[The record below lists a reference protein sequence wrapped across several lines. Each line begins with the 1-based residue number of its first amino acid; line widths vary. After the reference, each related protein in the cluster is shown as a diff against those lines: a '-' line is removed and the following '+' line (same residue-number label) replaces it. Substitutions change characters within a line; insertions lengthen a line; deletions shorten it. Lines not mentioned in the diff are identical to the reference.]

1 MERKYKP
8 TLYGGYIAYFCQAIA
23 NNLLPLLFVTFQT
36 RFGFSLEHLSFLVTI
51 NFGFQILVDA
61 VSAPVIRKIG
71 YRAAV
76 LIAHGAV
83 ALGLICLGTLPYY
96 INPYLGI
103 VLSILLYALGS
114 GLLEVVVSPMI
125 EALPTDDKSGSM
137 SLLHSFYC
145 WGHVA
150 VILISTLFFVLFDIE
165 NWRFLAFFWA
175 IVPILNLFVL
185 AGAPICVLESD
196 VHPVSLFTL
205 VKNKVFWILILLMIC
220 AGASE
225 QAMCQWSSYFAE
237 SALKVSKTVG
247 DLLGPCLFAI
257 LMGISRV
264 FYSTFS
270 NRISLKK
277 YIMGSAF
284 LSVCSYLLAVLAPHP
299 ILSLAGCGLAGLAA
313 GIMWPG
319 IYSLGAANCPEGGS
333 FMFALL
339 ALGGD
344 FGGTAGPT
352 MVGSVASIFNDNL
365 RMGLAIACL
374 FPVLLLFGVRLL
386 KKGS

>member
-1 MERKYKP
+1 MNKKYKR
-8 TLYGGYIAYFCQAIA
+8 TLYGGYVAYFCQAIA
-23 NNLLPLLFVTFQT
+23 NNLTPLLFVTFQNKFDFT
-36 RFGFSLEHLSFLVTI
+36 LEMLAFLVTI
-51 NFGFQILVDA
+51 NFGFQIFVDA
-61 VSAPVIRKIG
+61 VSAPIIRKIG

-76 LIAHGAV
+76 LIAHGSMV
-83 ALGLICLGTLPYY
+83 LGLVCLGILPFYMNAY
-96 INPYLGI
+96 AGI
-103 VLSILLYALGS
+103 LISILLCALGS

-175 IVPILNLFVL
+175 IVPFANIFVL
-185 AGAPICVLESD
+185 ATAPIRVLESD
-196 VHPVSLFTL
+196 EKPVSLLSL
-205 VKNKVFWILILLMIC
+205 VKNKVFWILVVLMIC

-225 QAMCQWSSYFAE
+225 QAMSQWSSYFAE
-237 SALKVSKTVG
+237 SALKVSKTMG
-247 DLLGPCLFAI
+247 DLLGPCLFAV
-257 LMGISRV
+257 LMGVSRV
-264 FYSTFS
+264 FYGAFS
-270 NRISLKK
+270 NKISLKK
-277 YIMGSAF
+277 YIIGSAL
-284 LSVCSYLLAVLAPHP
+284 LSFCSYLLAVFAPHP
-299 ILSLAGCGLAGLAA
+299 ILSLVGCGLAGLAA

-319 IYSLGAANCPEGGS
+319 IYSLGATNCPEGGS

-344 FGGTAGPT
+344 LGCSSGPT
-352 MVGSVASIFNDNL
+352 IVGNVASAFHDNL
-365 RMGLAIACL
+365 KMGLAVACV

-386 KKGS
+386 KKDS